1 MMGVMRRIRSMIKR
15 ALNAPKSI
23 RRPPRVVAPVSP
35 FTADMT
41 IEKAWTHHPQAPEVF
56 QRFHLP
62 ACSGCA
68 VRFEETVEE
77 AMTAYGID
85 LDSFLNALNDLRS

>member
-1 MMGVMRRIRSMIKR
+1 MMKGMGRIRSIIKR
-15 ALNAPKSI
+15 ALNAPTTF
-23 RRPPRVVAPVSP
+23 RRMHPFAAPVSP
-35 FTADMT
+35 FRADMT
-41 IEKAWTHHPQAPEVF
+41 IEEAWTHHPQAPEVF

-77 AMTAYGID
+77 AMSAYGID
-85 LDSFLNALNDLRS
+85 LHSFLAALNELRS